1 MNTFIEI
8 AKIFL
13 GANIDPLIAN
23 TLVTLT
29 ALLVAL
35 FAIYAITQITGRG
48 GRK

>member
-1 MNTFIEI
+1 MNTFIES
-8 AKIFL
+8 AKIVL
-13 GANIDPLIAN
+13 NASIDPVIAN
-23 TLVTLT
+23 TLVTLA